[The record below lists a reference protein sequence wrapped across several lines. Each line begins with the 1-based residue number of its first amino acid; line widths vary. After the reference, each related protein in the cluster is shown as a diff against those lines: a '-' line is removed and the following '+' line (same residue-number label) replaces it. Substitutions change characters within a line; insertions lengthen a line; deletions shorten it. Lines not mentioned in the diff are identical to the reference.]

1 MKHPVTGKVSISPF
15 GVTAHLINNNLGPPV
30 AIWAALF
37 ISIRSSLIREKK
49 MPAIPNTIQVIRQ
62 LREEN
67 EALKSQLEHSLERE
81 ENTKLIEENEALK
94 LHIKKLNDTFKV
106 YREHHADTIRALK
119 RQISHYESSLAQL
132 SLLADTY
139 RKSK

>member
-1 MKHPVTGKVSISPF
+1 M
-15 GVTAHLINNNLGPPV
+15 NNDPH
-30 AIWAALF
+30 
-37 ISIRSSLIREKK
+37 STMSLDACRE
-49 MPAIPNTIQVIRQ
+49 II
-62 LREEN
+62 EGW
-67 EALKSQLEHSLERE
+67 RE
-81 ENTKLIEENEALK
+81 ENTKLIEENKALK